1 MASRYIIKYNDGAV
15 EMTKPN
21 STILIYK
28 IPYTNLK
35 ALNPGFVIP
44 NQFIVYI
51 CSEKTHEGK
60 TCSMWESQK
69 MVMQI
74 APRRMTINMRTG
86 QPAIF

>member
-44 NQFIVYI
+44 IF
-51 CSEKTHEGK
+51 CER
-60 TCSMWESQK
+60 SQTYRK
-69 MVMQI
+69 
-74 APRRMTINMRTG
+74 
-86 QPAIF
+86 